1 MTILVVRLS
10 ALGDV
15 ALLYPEIYAL
25 LSAHPKLKVV
35 LLTRKSMRPLFEHL
49 ENVEVVCPDLQGRH
63 KGFIGLWRL
72 FLDLK
77 NCNIKFV
84 ADVHG
89 VLRSRIL
96 SMFFRL
102 RGAKVSRIDKQRA
115 ERKDLTRRENKE
127 HKSLLSA
134 GERYRSVF
142 ATFGFS
148 YQNLNFPPIV
158 QVDGS
163 KKNGVGVAPFAG
175 FQQKEWPWEKVVVLV
190 QQLAKL
196 GIEVWL
202 FGAPGEQREKLKK
215 LTAIQGV
222 FVAEFS
228 GGMKDE
234 LRKMAS
240 LKCMLSMDSANGHLA
255 SLVHCP
261 VVCIWGATHRN
272 FGFSPVGEVTH
283 VEVDLDQ
290 LPCRPCSA
298 FGAKPCY
305 RGDLACLNT
314 LEVTQVLQAIKTYV
328 F

>member
-25 LSAHPKLKVV
+25 LSAHPNLKVV

-77 NCNIKFV
+77 IYKIKFV

-96 SMFFRL
+96 SMFFRIQ
-102 RGAKVSRIDKQRA
+102 GARISRIDKQRA

-127 HKSLLSA
+127 HKPLLSA
-134 GERYRSVF
+134 GQRYRNVF
-142 ATFGFS
+142 AKLGFS
-148 YQNLNFPPIV
+148 YENVSFPPILKA
-158 QVDGS
+158 DIS
-163 KKNGVGVAPFAG
+163 KKHGVGVAPFAG
-175 FQQKEWPWEKVVVLV
+175 FHQKEWPWEKVVVLV
-190 QQLAKL
+190 RQLSEL

-202 FGAPGEQREKLKK
+202 FGAPGEQREKLKE
-215 LTAIQGV
+215 LTAMQGV
-222 FVAEFS
+222 FLAEFS

-240 LKCMLSMDSANGHLA
+240 LQCMLSMDSANGHLA

-261 VVCIWGATHRN
+261 VVCVWGATHRN

-283 VEVDLDQ
+283 VEVDLDE

-314 LEVTQVLQAIKTYV
+314 LEVAPVLQAIKNYTS
-328 F
+328 